1 MSVSFLW
8 LRLGTLV
15 MRRLDSCAFQPPAQS
30 GSCSVGAAQ
39 VVLRRPFSADPDRP
53 RQSKLDVVSDF
64 LKGQSDAAPDITMSE
79 LATVLFERHTIRAT
93 PAMLSRH
100 LIHRLNYTYK
110 KSLIATER
118 RREQGRAA
126 RYEWTHRR
134 QPRMRLVPHR
144 LIFTDETAVTTKM
157 TRLRGRSLHP
167 AP

>member
-15 MRRLDSCAFQPPAQS
+15 MRRLDGCAFQPPAQS
-30 GSCSVGAAQ
+30 GSCSLGDAQ
-39 VVLRRPFSADPDRP
+39 VVLRRPFRADPDRP

-100 LIHRLNYTYK
+100 LIHRLNDTYK
-110 KSLIATER
+110 KIPDRYGKTARTRTYRAIRVDAPAATKD
-118 RREQGRAA
+118 A
-126 RYEWTHRR
+126 
-134 QPRMRLVPHR
+134 
-144 LIFTDETAVTTKM
+144 
-157 TRLRGRSLHP
+157 S
-167 AP
+167 